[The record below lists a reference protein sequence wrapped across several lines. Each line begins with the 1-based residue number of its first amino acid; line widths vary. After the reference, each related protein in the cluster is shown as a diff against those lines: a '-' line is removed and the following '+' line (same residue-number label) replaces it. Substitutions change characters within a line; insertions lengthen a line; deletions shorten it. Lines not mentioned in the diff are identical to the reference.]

1 MKSPFRWLLMQLIK
15 IIMPL
20 IDLSVYLNLHSYFT
34 SLILFSLYYLN
45 INIIFI
51 KSPFF
56 SPSAVVTLTDC
67 YVAKRKNKPN
77 ALILHCIHEK
87 ISFPIA
93 MCFCNARMCI
103 ENEEETWY
111 FTQFSTNKFYSTLW
125 WFIQINALFYAI

>member
-1 MKSPFRWLLMQLIK
+1 MKSLFHWLQMQLTKNIVFDAYNRSRCLFK
-15 IIMPL
+15 STFLFHFP
-20 IDLSVYLNLHSYFT
+20 YFIFT
-34 SLILFSLYYLN
+34 KYYLN

-51 KSPFF
+51 KSLFF
-56 SPSAVVTLTDC
+56 SPSAVVTFTDC

-77 ALILHCIHEK
+77 ALILHCSHEK

-111 FTQFSTNKFYSTLW
+111 YTIFN
-125 WFIQINALFYAI
+125 

>member
-1 MKSPFRWLLMQLIK
+1 MIKSKNFSPCVSPRKYLLTYEIAITLA
-15 IIMPL
+15 
-20 IDLSVYLNLHSYFT
+20 LNAINKNYYAFSRYKCLFKSTFLFHFPYFIFT
-34 SLILFSLYYLN
+34 IYYLN
-45 INIIFI
+45 INVIFI
-51 KSPFF
+51 KSLFF

-103 ENEEETWY
+103 DNEEETWY
-111 FTQFSTNKFYSTLW
+111 YTIFN
-125 WFIQINALFYAI
+125 